1 MAVADERTMTMERMA
16 SLFTRNDDSVRLEVR
31 TTADGVQLL
40 IDGPGEATS
49 RFDFPAGTAVDSFR
63 REYEQK
69 LLDDG
74 YRLQVVAER
83 RVQDETR
90 SGDRRRRR

>member
-1 MAVADERTMTMERMA
+1 MTMERTA

-31 TTADGVQLL
+31 KTPDGVQLI
-40 IDGPGEATS
+40 IDGPGEVS
-49 RFDFPAGTAVDSFR
+49 SHFDFPPGTAVDSFR

-83 RVQDETR
+83 RVLGETSTR
-90 SGDRRRRR
+90 QEERRRDR

>member
-1 MAVADERTMTMERMA
+1 MTMERTA
-16 SLFTRNDDSVRLEVR
+16 SLFTRNDDSVRLELR
-31 TTADGVQLL
+31 TTSDGVQLV
-40 IDGPGEATS
+40 IEGPGAASS
-49 RFDFPAGTAVDSFR
+49 RFDFPPGTAVDSFR

-83 RVQDETR
+83 RIQSDPPAR
-90 SGDRRRRR
+90 PDNRRRHR

>member
-1 MAVADERTMTMERMA
+1 MKMERTA
-16 SLFTRNDDSVRLEVR
+16 SLFTRNEDSVRIEVR
-31 TTADGVQLL
+31 ATPEGVQLL
-40 IDGPGEATS
+40 IEGPGEATS
-49 RFDFPAGTAVDSFR
+49 RFDFPPGTAVDSFR

-83 RVQDETR
+83 RVQDSVSR
-90 SGDRRRRR
+90 PGDRRRRG

>member
-1 MAVADERTMTMERMA
+1 MTMERMA